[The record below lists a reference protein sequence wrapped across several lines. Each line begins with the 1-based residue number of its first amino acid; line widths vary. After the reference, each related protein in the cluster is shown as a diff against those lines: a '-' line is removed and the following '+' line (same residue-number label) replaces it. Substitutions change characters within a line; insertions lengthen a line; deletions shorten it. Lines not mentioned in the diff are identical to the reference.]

1 MPLWAWN
8 LRTSLKSINI
18 YRKLNIQNNLHINEQ
33 VCIQSSFK
41 EASPRYERKA
51 ASFKWKAID
60 TFLPFH
66 FSYWKEC
73 EHAFRNYLP
82 AFEKILIPVSFLRK
96 ETWLEYEQNPL
107 LWYAALSYKYFAI
120 RVYIHFKKAFNKEV
134 YWKDFKLVW
143 FVVKRYIR
151 NLSHTK

>member
-1 MPLWAWN
+1 MKEKQQVLSGKLWTHFY
-8 LRTSLKSINI
+8 LFI
-18 YRKLNIQNNLHINEQ
+18 
-33 VCIQSSFK
+33 
-41 EASPRYERKA
+41 SPIERNA
-51 ASFKWKAID
+51 NMFLEI
-60 TFLPFH
+60 TFLH
-66 FSYWKEC
+66 LK
-73 EHAFRNYLP
+73 
-82 AFEKILIPVSFLRK
+82 KILIPVSFLRK